1 MPKIEIIEIDE
12 TTPGPLAESTDVVYI
27 PGFVDYKQSTL
38 YDNEGNYIGLETNV
52 PTLFTSVKSFETRCG
67 KTGMKFTKDQL
78 YTDLIAPIEGTANYK
93 GFSENARPYHNVM
106 FNEGAMDPSYIMA
119 KEYLSAGL
127 NVLYERVNKGL
138 DYVPVYAEPENWA
151 AIYNSYYTVPRYKD
165 GEYVDCVTYSS
176 NPTDTTIVEGDFVL
190 IKENVAPKFYHSHK
204 IGENYDANKTYYK
217 FNPTTQTLQI
227 VTEDEMF
234 TKDGKKETN
243 RTSLIG
249 EFYTIIKD
257 FYKQSYI
264 SLPVGTYNNVVWVSG
279 YYYKLEDGQYKELTL
294 EEFNEYVKKD
304 SGDEYTI
311 YRLKYVNGVM
321 NAENTESIPIIEWET
336 TYTKYYDF
344 IEGTKSIIPKQLST
358 PNFYSLG
365 TVYELTEDA
374 TIVKM
379 YNTLPSIYNSSN
391 IYGLADKGNFNFKYL
406 TSGGYPVYEYSD
418 NSIVNNMLDL
428 AKQRGDCVA
437 IIDHTDNTD
446 RSDNIDH
453 TDSLYNTVKNDAN
466 TFNENGEYGTMFTPW
481 AEYNRSTVD
490 MVDSITMDEACGPTR
505 LPASFAYFMA
515 LGDSIKTNANWL
527 AIAGSARGIVPNLTP
542 DGMTTNIPNG
552 AADAMQE
559 RDAIT
564 INPITNIKPYGWTI
578 WGNRTL
584 KNNAVNGNLVA
595 TSFLNIRNLISDVKK
610 TVYRVAR
617 KLTFEQNNDVLWV
630 NFKGLIA
637 PTLDRMVSGYGIS
650 GYKILRDTT
659 HEKASEK
666 ATLCAKVILYPVY
679 AVEDFYI
686 TIVLKDD
693 EVSVE

>member
-27 PGFVDYKQSTL
+27 PGFVDYNQTTL
-38 YDNEGNYIGLETNV
+38 YDNLGNYIGLEPNV
-52 PTLFTSVKSFETRCG
+52 PTLFTSVKSFETLCG
-67 KTGMKFTKDQL
+67 KTGMKFAKDQL
-78 YTDLIAPIEGTANYK
+78 YTDLIAPIEGTANYR

-138 DYVPVYAEPENWA
+138 DYVPVYTEPENWA
-151 AIYNSYYTVPRYKD
+151 TIYNSYYAIPRYKD
-165 GEYVDCVTYSS
+165 GEYVDCKTYSN
-176 NPTDTTIVEGDFVL
+176 NPTATNIVEGDFVL

-204 IGENYDANKTYYK
+204 IGENYDNTKTYYK
-217 FNPTTQTLQI
+217 FNPATQTLQR

-234 TKDGKKETN
+234 TKDGEMETN

-249 EFYTIIKD
+249 EFYTITKK
-257 FYKQSYI
+257 FYKKDYI
-264 SLPVGTYNNVVWVSG
+264 SLPAGTYNNVVWVSG
-279 YYYKLEDGQYKELTL
+279 YYYKLENGHYTELTL

-304 SGDEYTI
+304 SGDQYTI

-321 NAENTESIPIIEWET
+321 NETNTESIPLIDWET

-358 PNFYSLG
+358 PSFYSLG
-365 TVYELTEDA
+365 TVYEHAEDA

-453 TDSLYNTVKNDAN
+453 ADSLYNTVKNDAN

-490 MVDSITMDEACGPTR
+490 MIDSITMDEACGPTR

-584 KNNAVNGNLVA
+584 KNNAPNGNLVA